1 MPANWGLY
9 FSPLLLIY
17 VSIFLLINFYLPTGQ
32 SETSVFVS
40 TIDQNINSALTMMQ
54 LQYVSTTLG

>member
-17 VSIFLLINFYLPTGQ
+17 VSVFLLISFYLPTGQ

-54 LQYVSTTLG
+54 LQYVSTT

>member
-17 VSIFLLINFYLPTGQ
+17 VSVFLLISFYLPTGQ

-54 LQYVSTTLG
+54 LQHVSTT